1 LRSKSGGAEKTG
13 KGLELMLKEEK
24 MMKRKYILG
33 FLLFVFALWLIG
45 CSSQLGETRA
55 EVIRR
60 HNRTIQING
69 QELMDDI
76 DKTLLLDQPSKL
88 TDKRIP

>member
-1 LRSKSGGAEKTG
+1 MLR
-13 KGLELMLKEEK
+13 EEK

-33 FLLFVFALWLIG
+33 FLLFVFVLWLTG
-45 CSSQLGETRA
+45 CNQQLGETRA

-60 HNRTIQING
+60 HDRTIQISC
-69 QELMDDI
+69 QEFMDDI

>member
-1 LRSKSGGAEKTG
+1 MLRG
-13 KGLELMLKEEK
+13 EK
-24 MMKRKYILG
+24 MVKRKYILG
-33 FLLFVFALWLIG
+33 FFLFALVLWLTG

-60 HNRTIQING
+60 HDRTIQISC
-69 QELMDDI
+69 QEFMDDV
-76 DKTLLLDQPSKL
+76 DKVFLFDQPSKL

>member
-1 LRSKSGGAEKTG
+1 MLR
-13 KGLELMLKEEK
+13 EEK

-33 FLLFVFALWLIG
+33 FLLFVFALWLTG

-60 HNRTIQING
+60 HDRTIRISC
-69 QELMDDI
+69 QEFMDDV

>member
-1 LRSKSGGAEKTG
+1 
-13 KGLELMLKEEK
+13 MV
-24 MMKRKYILG
+24 KRKYILG
-33 FLLFVFALWLIG
+33 FFLFVLVLWLTG

-69 QELMDDI
+69 QEFMDDV
-76 DKTLLLDQPSKL
+76 DKVFLLDQPSKL
-88 TDKRIP
+88 TEARIP

>member
-1 LRSKSGGAEKTG
+1 MLRG
-13 KGLELMLKEEK
+13 EK

-33 FLLFVFALWLIG
+33 FLLFVFVLWLTG
-45 CSSQLGETRA
+45 CKQQLGETRA
-55 EVIRR
+55 EVIRG
-60 HNRTIQING
+60 HDRTIQISC
-69 QELMDDI
+69 QEFLDDV